1 MVLLYNLLRKKP
13 KAVFLQTFPQ
23 KASVFLFLK
32 FRSGDKKMNWKIAA
46 FLVFVIGSFACQNAP
61 TNTSPANT
69 TTTNT
74 TNSATPVAS
83 ATDTAKKTA
92 PPTDLQQLAQRLV
105 TQSAGVKEGE
115 IVLINGAVRDM
126 ELLENIV
133 IEVRKVGAHPLLD
146 INSERMAK
154 RSYTDVPEKY
164 DTQEPKLGLALAKL
178 VNATINVDSSETE
191 GLFADVPPAR
201 MAARAKAGAPVG
213 EEFIKNKVRTV
224 SVGNDLYPTEWRA
237 KRFEMPVGDF
247 ARLFWDSVNI
257 DYTNLQTTG
266 ENARAA
272 LAGKEMEITHSN
284 GTSLKLN
291 IDTRPAYIS
300 DGIISADD
308 VAKGNLDVFLP
319 AGEAAIIP
327 VANSGDGKVI
337 IEKDFFN
344 GKEIRNLTLTFEKGK
359 LVSMT
364 GEGDG
369 FAAMKA
375 DFDAREGAKD
385 VLSYVDLGINPN
397 YKLPPNSKL
406 GNWISAGMVS
416 LGTGNNQ
423 WAGGTNNATGA
434 VGGHLAGAT
443 VKVDDKVIVEN
454 GVLKI

>member
-1 MVLLYNLLRKKP
+1 
-13 KAVFLQTFPQ
+13 
-23 KASVFLFLK
+23 
-32 FRSGDKKMNWKIAA
+32 MNWKIAA
-46 FLVFVIGSFACQNAP
+46 FLVFVIGSVACQDTP
-61 TNTSPANT
+61 TNTSST
-69 TTTNT
+69 TTTTTSASSSNVNTAPALSTSDT
-74 TNSATPVAS
+74 TN
-83 ATDTAKKTA
+83 KTA
-92 PPTDLQQLAQRLV
+92 PPTDLQQLAQRIV

-115 IVLINGAVRDM
+115 IVLVNGGTRDM

-133 IEVRKVGAHPLLD
+133 IEIRKVGGHPLLD

-154 RSYTDVPEKY
+154 RSYAEVPEKY
-164 DTQEPKLGLALAKL
+164 DTQEPKLGMALAKV
-178 VNATINVDSSETE
+178 VNVAINVDSTETE
-191 GLFADVPPAR
+191 GLLADVPPAR

-213 EEFIKNKVRTV
+213 EEFIKNKIRSV

-237 KRFEMPVGDF
+237 KRFDMPVGDF
-247 ARLFWDSVNI
+247 ARLFWDSVNV
-257 DYTNLQTTG
+257 DYTNLQAIG
-266 ENARAA
+266 EKARAA
-272 LAGKEMEITHSN
+272 LAGKEMEITHPN

-291 IDTRPAYIS
+291 IDSRPAYIS

-308 VAKGNLDVFLP
+308 VSKGNLDVFLP

-327 VANSGDGKVI
+327 AANTGDGKVV
-337 IEKDFFN
+337 IEKHIFN

-397 YKLPPNSKL
+397 YKLASNSKL
-406 GNWISAGMVS
+406 GNWISAGMVT

-423 WAGGTNNATGA
+423 WAGGSNKATGA
-434 VGGHLAGAT
+434 VGGHLPGAT
-443 VKVDDKVIVEN
+443 VKVDGKVIVEN